1 MMKST
6 KPIENTVLY
15 LNTEV
20 NCSKRTNSGN
30 TIVYEYSFNIS
41 PIVLNEYSVMKL
53 ISIAHSSSN
62 HGTDHASKIIQFRV
76 GGILYNPEL
85 YRSNDN
91 GLPLIFS
98 SSWTDN
104 EPTYWNSNLGG
115 LYLVPQTIN
124 RIVFVVSDDLTDANA
139 GIDADLKWVLGLCII
154 PYDRSFSA
162 TEN

>member
-1 MMKST
+1 MKSS
-6 KPIENTVLY
+6 KAVENVVLY

-20 NCSKRTNSGN
+20 NCSKRTNTGN

-53 ISIAHSSSN
+53 ISIAHSSAN
-62 HGTDHASKIIQFRV
+62 HGSDHSNKIIQFRV
-76 GGILYNPEL
+76 GGLQYNPEL

-104 EPTYWNSNLGG
+104 EPTYWNSSIGG
-115 LYLVPQTIN
+115 LYLIPQTIN
-124 RIVFVVSDDLTDANA
+124 RIVFQVSDDLIDSSA
-139 GIDADLKWVLGLCII
+139 GIDYDLKWVLGLCIM
-154 PYDRSFSA
+154 PYDRSFSLM
-162 TEN
+162 EN